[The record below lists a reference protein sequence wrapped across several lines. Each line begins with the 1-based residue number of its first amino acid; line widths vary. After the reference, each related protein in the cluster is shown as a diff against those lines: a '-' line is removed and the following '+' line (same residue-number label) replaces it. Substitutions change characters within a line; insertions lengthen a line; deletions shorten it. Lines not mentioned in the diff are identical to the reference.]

1 MMKMKKWEVNEDK
14 IWFQKWWPSEVS
26 KNLDFEELTLGEFYD
41 RQRKKYPNHNAMW
54 FLETWMTYDET
65 GNYIDRFATALYDL
79 GLRKSD
85 CVALLLPNSFQYV
98 ISYYACAK
106 IGVIVTG
113 INPTNK
119 PLEVLHHLQLT
130 KAKVVIS
137 LDALYN
143 DLLKPIIDKTNI
155 EFIISTNIVDL
166 ASGISSVLKFIG
178 KVIGKIPKG
187 KIDFKPTY
195 KFSEL
200 LKIEPNVPKI
210 VFDPTEHTAT
220 YLLTGGTT
228 GVPKATVLTHFNVV
242 SNAIQCVNWLGGES
256 PGMGDIGV
264 LPLFHSFGMTAVM
277 NVCIGLG
284 GWMMLFPKP
293 PETAEL
299 IEHIEQLPAP
309 EGLAYVG
316 AEILFK
322 RFAEYS
328 ELENHDIMGK
338 IKLCIS
344 GAGPLHKP
352 IQEKFEK
359 RTGGK
364 IVEGYGLSEASPV
377 VSSGSLF
384 EPSSPL
390 GNIGMPIPGT
400 DWGIFNASADDL
412 GDGPIANGLSGS
424 KYGQEYTGEICIH
437 GPQVMKMYL
446 DKPEETKQTL
456 QEWDGKI
463 WLRTGD
469 IGYMKEDGLVVIM
482 DRKKQL
488 IKMAGHSIFPKE
500 VESNL
505 MMHEA
510 VNEAAV
516 AGLPDPEGKVGEII
530 KAWVVLEP
538 EFIGKVT
545 EMELKEWAENNFS
558 KWKAP
563 TQIEF
568 IEEVPKNV
576 LGKVQRRAL
585 QEADPLYKK

>member
-1 MMKMKKWEVNEDK
+1 MTKYQVNENKD
-14 IWFQKWWPSEVS
+14 WFKKWWPSEVP
-26 KNLDFEELTLGEFYD
+26 KNLNFEEISLGEFFE
-41 RQRKKYPNHNAMW
+41 RQRAKYSNQNAMW
-54 FLETWMTYDET
+54 FLETWMTYEEMGD
-65 GNYIDRFATALYDL
+65 YIDRFATALHDL
-79 GLRKSD
+79 GLRKGD

-113 INPTNK
+113 INPTYK
-119 PLEVLHHLQLT
+119 PLEVLHHIQLS
-130 KAKVVIS
+130 KAKVLIT
-137 LDALYN
+137 LDALYK
-143 DLLKPIIDKTNI
+143 DLLEPIIDKTEI

-166 ASGISSVLKFIG
+166 ASGISSILKFIG
-178 KVIGKIPKG
+178 KAIGKIPKG
-187 KIDFKPTY
+187 KVDFKPTY
-195 KFSEL
+195 EFLDLIKT
-200 LKIEPNVPKI
+200 EPNVPK
-210 VFDPTEHTAT
+210 VDFDPTDHTAT
-220 YLLTGGTT
+220 YIMTGGTT
-228 GVPKATVLTHFNVV
+228 GVPKATNLTHFNVV
-242 SNAIQCVNWLGGES
+242 SNAIQCVHWLGGEA

-284 GWMMLFPKP
+284 GWMMLFAKP
-293 PETAEL
+293 PEVAEL
-299 IEHIEQLPAP
+299 IEHIEKLPAP

-322 RFAEYS
+322 RFAEYPKLD
-328 ELENHDIMGK
+328 EHDIMGK
-338 IKLCIS
+338 IRLCIS
-344 GAGPLHKP
+344 GAGPLHRP
-352 IQEKFEK
+352 VQEKFEK

-384 EPSSPL
+384 EQSPL
-390 GNIGMPIPGT
+390 GNIGMPLPGT
-400 DWGIFNASADDL
+400 DWAIFDATAEDL
-412 GDGPIANGLSGS
+412 TDGPIANGLEGS
-424 KYGQEYTGEICIH
+424 KYGEEYTGEICVH
-437 GPQVMKMYL
+437 GPQVMKEYL
-446 DKPEETKQTL
+446 DKPEETANTL
-456 QEWDGKI
+456 QKWDGKL

-469 IGYMKEDGLVVIM
+469 IGFMREDGLVVIK

-488 IKMAGHSIFPKE
+488 IKMAGHSVFPKE

-530 KAWVVLEP
+530 KAWVALESDY
-538 EFIGKVT
+538 IGKITT
-545 EMELKEWAENNFS
+545 EELRKWAQENFS

-585 QEADPLYKK
+585 QEADPLYKQKK